1 MFQEATRKTAVGVA
15 HLRVRYAETDKMG
28 VVYNS
33 NYLIWFEIGR
43 VELMRD
49 LGHSYRQMEEDGLML
64 PLAEVT
70 CRFKSPA
77 TYDDSIRIH
86 TSILKL
92 RRSLIQ
98 FGYEVFRDEDG
109 KLLATG
115 TSSHFVTGMDA
126 AQRKP
131 LPDEYMM
138 PFERAMAA
146 TQAPKPK
153 H

>member
-1 MFQEATRKTAVGVA
+1 MLIQEASGATMGEAR
-15 HLRVRYAETDKMG
+15 LRVRYAETDKMG

-49 LGHSYRQMEEDGLML
+49 LGHCYREIEEDGYLF

-70 CRFKSPA
+70 CRCKDSA
-77 TYDDSIRIH
+77 VYDDEILICTRI
-86 TSILKL
+86 LRL

-98 FGYEVFRDEDG
+98 FGYEIFREGDR

-115 TSSHFVTGMDA
+115 MSTHFVTGRDK
-126 AQRKP
+126 QRRP
-131 LPDEYMM
+131 LSDKYMT
-138 PFERAMAA
+138 PFERAMGKLAGS
-146 TQAPKPK
+146 QDRS
-153 H
+153 